1 MRKRIWS
8 DWLGIKGHIEDTR
21 KGKMIEI
28 SRQNSYL
35 DKKLC
40 VQKENDKSK
49 GQNPAI
55 LVMQKEHYNTNRI
68 LMLLNAN
75 KSGVVIMHFFQARCR
90 ILCNIFKT

>member
-35 DKKLC
+35 DKKNYVFKKKMIKAKDKTQLYYLC
-40 VQKENDKSK
+40 RK
-49 GQNPAI
+49 
-55 LVMQKEHYNTNRI
+55 
-68 LMLLNAN
+68 
-75 KSGVVIMHFFQARCR
+75 
-90 ILCNIFKT
+90 NITIQIEF

>member
-35 DKKLC
+35 DKKKLC
-40 VQKENDKSK
+40 SK
-49 GQNPAI
+49 R
-55 LVMQKEHYNTNRI
+55 KW
-68 LMLLNAN
+68 
-75 KSGVVIMHFFQARCR
+75 
-90 ILCNIFKT
+90 